1 LLELLAMNGVRFPG
15 SLIMLSKVMFT
26 LDGIL
31 SDIGGVSSNIG
42 FAIARQL
49 AGHWR
54 SDRHAFR
61 SPLTAKDWVTLQC
74 SAMLY
79 TTRLWMRCEE
89 LLLDRLMPSSSAKSA
104 TSA

>member
-1 LLELLAMNGVRFPG
+1 MKGVRFPG

-31 SDIGGVSSNIG
+31 TDIGGMSSNIG

-61 SPLTAKDWVTLQC
+61 SPLDGQGLGHTAVLRV
-74 SAMLY
+74 ALY
-79 TTRLWMRCEE
+79 HAP
-89 LLLDRLMPSSSAKSA
+89 LDAL
-104 TSA
+104 